1 MPRSAS
7 VSPLLISA
15 VAARLAEP
23 AASWLRDAA
32 SELAGLGLS
41 DPAAR
46 QTVQIRYSQAVRHAP
61 RQPLALTEFE
71 SAVLARARPGLDCS
85 GWTLDQAARAALL
98 AALPGKAAAAL
109 VTTIDQIAAA
119 ADLHELIA
127 LYQALP
133 LLPQPKRWAAR
144 AAEGVRSNMRVVF
157 AAVATA
163 NPYPA
168 EHLDDEAWNQLVLKC
183 LFVGEP
189 LFRVVGLDERR
200 NPELTEMLV
209 DYADERWAAKR
220 PIPPGLWRC
229 VALCA
234 DSRAVAAL
242 KRALTS
248 DDTHERDAARLALS
262 GCAHPSAK
270 ALSRANAPVVRDW
283 AMIETPSKT

>member
-1 MPRSAS
+1 MPPSAS
-7 VSPLLISA
+7 VSPLLLDAITARVATSA
-15 VAARLAEP
+15 TV
-23 AASWLRDAA
+23 WLRQTAD
-32 SELAGLGLS
+32 ELAGLSLA

-61 RQPLALTEFE
+61 RQPLALTVFE
-71 SAVLARARPGLDCS
+71 AAALGRARPGLDCS
-85 GWTLDQAARAALL
+85 HWTLDHAARAALL
-98 AALPGKAAAAL
+98 AALPRESADAL
-109 VTTIDQIAAA
+109 VTTIDQLAAA

-133 LLPQPKRWAAR
+133 LLPHPKRWSAR

-183 LFVGEP
+183 LFIGEP
-189 LFRVVGLDERR
+189 LFRVVGLDERA
-200 NPELTEMLV
+200 NPALTNMLL

-229 VALCA
+229 VARCA
-234 DSRAVAAL
+234 DNRAVEAMT
-242 KRALTS
+242 RAVTS
-248 DDTHERDAARLALS
+248 LESIERDGALLALS
-262 GCAHPSAK
+262 GCAHPTASS
-270 ALSRANAPVVRDW
+270 LSRAHPPRVRDW
-283 AMIETPSKT
+283 AVIETQSRT